1 MKSLNDPG
9 ESDSEQRSPP
19 ISINGG
25 IVVSNTRHE
34 LRRDPS
40 LTIQTRN
47 SIRVGMLLN
56 APNRHPKHLRLNGS
70 NSPPHAPSTYP
81 AGAPARFTAAYP
93 ALCFWS
99 RPPIGYPALC
109 FWLPTPDQLPGS
121 ELLTPDTHYLPG
133 SELLAPDTRLV
144 TLSSQLVTGAPCT
157 YPAEA
162 PTALFSPVSCSRAP
176 TRHPRVACKCNTH
189 S

>member
-1 MKSLNDPG
+1 M
-9 ESDSEQRSPP
+9 
-19 ISINGG
+19 
-25 IVVSNTRHE
+25 RHE

-47 SIRVGMLLN
+47 SIRAGTLSN
-56 APNRHPKHLRLNGS
+56 APNHHLKHLRLNVS

-81 AGAPARFTAAYP
+81 AGAPAGFTAA
-93 ALCFWS
+93 
-99 RPPIGYPALC
+99 YPALC

-121 ELLTPDTHYLPG
+121 EPDSRPRYLPG

-162 PTALFSPVSCSRAP
+162 PTTLFSPVSCSHAL
-176 TRHPRVACKCNTH
+176 TRRHRVVCKCKTH